1 MTRKAIALLVLIA
14 AIGAAAY
21 VGYRDGQE
29 HRAAS
34 K

>member
-1 MTRKAIALLVLIA
+1 MTRKVIALLAVIA

-29 HRAAS
+29 HRAVS
-34 K
+34 N